1 MKIAI
6 TGCGIAGTT
15 AGFLLAQQG
24 HAVTIYEQAEKCRPV
39 GAGILIQP
47 IGQTVLK
54 QLKIYDLIEQQSAR
68 LDYIE
73 AVKHTGGRLVFL
85 EYQRLRTQL
94 FGLGVH
100 RGLLFSMLLD
110 LSRKAGAQIRENS
123 RISGYRQTV
132 DGVVLEMDE
141 EEQSEPFD
149 CIVATDGARS
159 ILRNAS
165 GIRHRCVDYK
175 YGALW
180 KTGSCITVTDRLL
193 QLVEGTKKLVGLLPI
208 GKNQCS
214 FFWGLT
220 ADQFTQYKRQGI
232 EVWKKDVRQ
241 LCPQAEEILAQI
253 ERFEELTFTTYRDVS
268 MESCWADRIV
278 FLGDAAHPTSP
289 HLGQGAN
296 LALEDV
302 WEFTECLK
310 NTTDFTIACRQFE
323 LLRRSKILYYQ
334 KVTRWLTPF
343 FQSDGWLKGWGR
355 DLFLPLMCQTPI
367 LREQMLKTLCGFKSG
382 WTSSRIEMH

>member
-6 TGCGIAGTT
+6 TGCGIAGTA
-15 AGFLLAQQG
+15 AGFLLSQQG
-24 HAVTIYEQAEKCRPV
+24 HAVTIFEQAEKCSPV

-47 IGQTVLK
+47 IGQAVIKHLG
-54 QLKIYDLIEQQSAR
+54 IYDQIEQQSAR

-73 AVKHTGGRLVFL
+73 AIKHTGGRLVFL
-85 EYQRLRTQL
+85 EYQRLRRQL

-100 RGLLFSMLLD
+100 RGLLFSSLLD
-110 LSRKAGAQIRENS
+110 LSIKVGAEIRENA
-123 RISGYRQTV
+123 RISGFTHTT
-132 DGVVLEMDE
+132 DGVVLAMDE
-141 EEQSEPFD
+141 DEQSEAFD

-159 ILRNAS
+159 ILRNAA
-165 GIRHRCVDYK
+165 GIRHRSIDYE

-180 KTGSCITVTDRLL
+180 KTGSCTAVSDRLL
-193 QLVEGTKKLVGLLPI
+193 QMVEGTKKLVGLLPI

-220 ADQFTQYKRQGI
+220 ADQFADYQRQGI
-232 EVWKKDVRQ
+232 EVWKEDVRQ
-241 LCPQAEEILAQI
+241 LCPRAEEILAQI
-253 ERFEELTFTTYRDVS
+253 DSFAELTFTTYRDVS
-268 MESCWADRIV
+268 MKSCWTDRIV

-310 NTTDFTIACRQFE
+310 NTAEFATACRQYE
-323 LLRRSKILYYQ
+323 ALRRQKILYYQ
-334 KVTRWLTPF
+334 QVTRWLTPF

-355 DLFLPLMCQTPI
+355 DLFLPLMCQTPV
-367 LREQMLKTLCGFKSG
+367 LREQMLKTLCGFKAG
-382 WTSSRIEMH
+382 WTSSRIESP